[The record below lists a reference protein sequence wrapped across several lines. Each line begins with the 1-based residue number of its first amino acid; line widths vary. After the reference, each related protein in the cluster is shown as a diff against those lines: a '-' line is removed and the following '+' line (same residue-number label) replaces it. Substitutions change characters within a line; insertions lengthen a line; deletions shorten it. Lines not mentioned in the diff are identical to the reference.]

1 MFFVY
6 VVAPAQ
12 SVVSRFAYKEDNSLE
27 SVAVQRDTIDLRLRT
42 DGLHSPLFRF
52 EIVTLTSYHDQ

>member
-27 SVAVQRDTIDLRLRT
+27 SVAVQRDLGECGGATAHRRFTFATI
-42 DGLHSPLFRF
+42 SF
-52 EIVTLTSYHDQ
+52 